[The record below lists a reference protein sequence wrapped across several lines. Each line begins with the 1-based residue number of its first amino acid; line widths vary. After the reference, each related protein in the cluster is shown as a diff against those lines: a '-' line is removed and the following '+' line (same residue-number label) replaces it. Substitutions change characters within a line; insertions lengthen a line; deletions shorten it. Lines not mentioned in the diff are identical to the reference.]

1 MKLLQLLFLLA
12 AAMPATS
19 ATQPFYDR
27 KHFSK
32 VLGEERNYRIL
43 LPPDYESSGRRYPV
57 IYYFHGHSDRY
68 TLEKYDNG
76 TDTIPKVADFVAH
89 HDAIV
94 VSVDGY
100 VARDYTGFYGGTPW
114 DIMLDGGDYD
124 FGEGVKVQ
132 VAPIDTTH
140 RTLTHPPNPGT
151 SRPRLGGLMSPWLS
165 PRYPHL
171 FGSAA
176 TFN

>member
-1 MKLLQLLFLLA
+1 MKPLQIFLLLA

-68 TLEKYDNG
+68 T
-76 TDTIPKVADFVAH
+76 P
-89 HDAIV
+89 
-94 VSVDGY
+94 
-100 VARDYTGFYGGTPW
+100 TPFPRW
-114 DIMLDGGDYD
+114 RISWR
-124 FGEGVKVQ
+124 
-132 VAPIDTTH
+132 ITT
-140 RTLTHPPNPGT
+140 RSWCRWT
-151 SRPRLGGLMSPWLS
+151 
-165 PRYPHL
+165 
-171 FGSAA
+171 A
-176 TFN
+176 T